1 MYGHNTD
8 TSVQVHNHTSFP
20 IMPDP
25 PCDAGE
31 SQLHAGA
38 APSEQPPSCHQS
50 FQLTDHQAWLATP
63 KLPQPLVYLIHIA
76 ATPAICCCSVT
87 DAHWEA
93 RPLMLA
99 VLVRNGRG

>member
-8 TSVQVHNHTSFP
+8 TSVQVQNHTSFR

-50 FQLTDHQAWLATP
+50 FQLTDHPGVACHSQSSTAKVLLLCTSMYMY
-63 KLPQPLVYLIHIA
+63 KYVY
-76 ATPAICCCSVT
+76 TG
-87 DAHWEA
+87 
-93 RPLMLA
+93 MY
-99 VLVRNGRG
+99 